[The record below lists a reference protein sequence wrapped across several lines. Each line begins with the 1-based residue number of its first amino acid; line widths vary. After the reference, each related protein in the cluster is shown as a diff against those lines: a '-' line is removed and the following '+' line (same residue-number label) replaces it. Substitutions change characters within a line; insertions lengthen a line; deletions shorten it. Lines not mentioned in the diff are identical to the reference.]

1 MLDKLFS
8 KPVELSVG
16 DQTLRFHSLVD
27 FEFALNGRT
36 SIPANKISDL
46 VKFSVEQLKKEA
58 HTIKEVEKR
67 FVGIL
72 SKSIEDPE
80 GIARALQELDPIIFS
95 HDHGWREIISALN
108 KAEGEI
114 NEFRRL
120 AIVKYMQYLSSRQE
134 IIKYLYSEKS
144 KMSPDKV
151 MPEDSSEQD
160 MMKTTV
166 ILDSTVIGMPVGKQ
180 DSGESNSDDLTRM
193 PKGEAVTINLMP
205 GKEIDV
211 VLSKHECK
219 LKGGD
224 NIEFVDHNGDS
235 HVLQNG
241 RNVVGRDS
249 VSTIQL
255 EQGLRDIS
263 RLHLVIEKL
272 GSNQVSLT
280 DLSSHGT
287 YLPYKYIAEHSNTV

>member
-1 MLDKLFS
+1 MLDKFFS
-8 KPVELSVG
+8 KPVELVIG
-16 DQTLRFHSLVD
+16 DQTLHFHTLVD

-36 SIPANKISDL
+36 SVPASKISDL
-46 VKFSVEQLKKEA
+46 VKFTMKELKKEA

-80 GIARALQELDPIIFS
+80 GIGRALRELDPIIFS
-95 HDHGWREIISALN
+95 NDHGWREVINALN
-108 KAEGEI
+108 NSDDDI

-134 IIKYLYSEKS
+134 IIKYLYSEKN
-144 KMSPDKV
+144 KISPEPVQD
-151 MPEDSSEQD
+151 DSSDQE

-166 ILDSTVIGMPVGKQ
+166 ILDSTVIGMPVGKG
-180 DSGESNSDDLTRM
+180 DDGEDGMARM

-205 GKEIDV
+205 GKEIDII
-211 VLSKHECK
+211 LSKHQCK

-224 NIEFVDHNGDS
+224 QIEFIDQNGGK
-235 HVLQNG
+235 HVLQEG
-241 RNVVGRDS
+241 RNVVGRDA
-249 VSTIQL
+249 VSTIHM
-255 EQGLRDIS
+255 EQGLRDVS
-263 RLHLVIEKL
+263 RLHLVIEKH
-272 GSNQVSLT
+272 GANQVSLT

-287 YLPYKYIAEHSNTV
+287 YIPIKYIKEHSNTV